1 MLPVSIIRRGEFLMQ
16 FFRKLWQ
23 DLKNGEHHAGAV
35 AWEVCSIAF
44 ILLVLAFGAGEKLIG
59 YLLH

>member
-1 MLPVSIIRRGEFLMQ
+1 MQ